1 MQRIIHAATAG
12 LLALTVFLG
21 CTSSPKN
28 TNEPIPDTTAV
39 KTSGTE
45 PDSAAQELQEKAQL
59 LAGISPMGNKWTEV
73 MNRPSWKAYSSTMD
87 ARFAKLDSA
96 RLSKMRMWQKT
107 EIAPLNVDSNLLFYP
122 FSGPDFLNAYTF
134 FPNASTIYMMALEAP
149 GELPTDANIMADT
162 AGVYY
167 GLLER
172 SLWSVLN
179 FSFFRTN
186 SMKVDLDQKQLDGAV
201 HLISLFMQ
209 RTGNRIEHIDRVALN
224 EKGEFIPGS
233 SSSCAVAGIQVRFK
247 DGKSGAT
254 KKLTYLSLDISNPA
268 LQQNTCFMAFL
279 NRLPNGI
286 TTYMKSAS
294 YLLHSDNF
302 STLRKTILAKSGTIL
317 QDDSGMPLRFIDS
330 TWQRTFYGTYDRPI
344 PLFRNK
350 YQEDLKQA
358 YSKEQVKPL
367 PFGIG
372 YDYKQNE
379 SNLMLFRK
387 R

>member
-1 MQRIIHAATAG
+1 MQRIICAATSG
-12 LLALTVFLG
+12 LLAATLFLG
-21 CTSSPKN
+21 CTSHSKEPKA
-28 TNEPIPDTTAV
+28 TPADTVNAT
-39 KTSGTE
+39 
-45 PDSAAQELQEKAQL
+45 PDSSATNGAALELQEKAQV
-59 LAGISPMGNKWTEV
+59 LAGISPEGDNWLEV
-73 MNRPSWKAYSSTMD
+73 MNRPTWKAYASTMD

-96 RLSKMRMWQKT
+96 RLCRMRDWQKA
-107 EIAPLNVDSNLLFYP
+107 ELANLNPASNILFYP

-149 GELPTDANIMADT
+149 GHLPTDAEVLADT
-162 AGVYY
+162 TGVYF
-167 GLLER
+167 GLVER

-201 HLISLFMQ
+201 HLISLFIQ
-209 RTGNRIEHIDRVALN
+209 RTGNRIEHIEPIALN
-224 EKGEFIPGS
+224 DQGECVAGDKS
-233 SSSCAVAGIQVRFK
+233 ACAVAGIRIRFK
-247 DGKSGAT
+247 DGKSGET
-254 KKLTYLSLDISNPA
+254 KNLTYFSLDISNPA
-268 LQQNTCFMAFL
+268 LQQNACFMAFL
-279 NRLPNGI
+279 NRLPNGVN
-286 TTYMKSAS
+286 TYMKSAS

-317 QDDSGMPLRFIDS
+317 QDDSGLPLRFVDS
-330 TWQRTFYGTYDRPI
+330 TWQRTFYGTYDKPI

-350 YQEDLKQA
+350 YQADLKQA
-358 YSKEQVKPL
+358 YTTEGVRSL
-367 PFGIG
+367 SFGIG